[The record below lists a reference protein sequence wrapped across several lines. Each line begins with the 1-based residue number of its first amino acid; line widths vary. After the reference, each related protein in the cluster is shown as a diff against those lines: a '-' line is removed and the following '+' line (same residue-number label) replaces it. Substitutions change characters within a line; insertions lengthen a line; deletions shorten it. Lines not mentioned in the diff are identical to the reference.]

1 MHLELNDFISNPGIA
16 IAACGEDGEPLLR
29 FFESVS
35 IVMMKITTWIIH
47 LAPIGVCFLVAQQ
60 LIEKTDLA
68 EEFKKLAWYFLTVLL
83 GLGIHGFIVLP
94 LVFTIVTRK
103 LPFRSEIYNNVHSL
117 NVQQSF
123 IGSSGTCWGR

>member
-1 MHLELNDFISNPGIA
+1 MSHLIFLTGIA

-60 LIEKTDLA
+60 LLEKSDLA
-68 EEFKKLAWYFLTVLL
+68 EEFKKLAWYFLTVII
-83 GLGIHGFIVLP
+83 GLTIHGFIVLP
-94 LVFTIVTRK
+94 VLFTIVTRK
-103 LPFRSEIYNNVHSL
+103 LPFRSEIYFSDSKL
-117 NVQQSF
+117 PKKQS
-123 IGSSGTCWGR
+123 ITGSSGTCWGR

>member
-1 MHLELNDFISNPGIA
+1 MFQGIA

-60 LIEKTDLA
+60 LIEKSDLA
-68 EEFKKLAWYFLTVLL
+68 EEFRKLGWYFLTVLL
-83 GLGIHGFIVLP
+83 GLGIHEAIIAERFSKRRRISSFSRP
-94 LVFTIVTRK
+94 KQRFHK
-103 LPFRSEIYNNVHSL
+103 K
-117 NVQQSF
+117 VQ
-123 IGSSGTCWGR
+123 IEAGGKGATDARGEN

>member
-1 MHLELNDFISNPGIA
+1 MSHSIFFTGIA

-60 LIEKTDLA
+60 LLEKSDLA
-68 EEFKKLAWYFLTVLL
+68 EEFKKLAWYFLTVII
-83 GLGIHGFIVLP
+83 GLTVHGFIVLP
-94 LVFTIVTRK
+94 VLFTIVTRK
-103 LPFRSEIYNNVHSL
+103 LPFRSEIY
-117 NVQQSF
+117 
-123 IGSSGTCWGR
+123 

>member
-1 MHLELNDFISNPGIA
+1 MSHSSSLTGIA

-60 LIEKTDLA
+60 LIEKSDLA
-68 EEFKKLAWYFLTVLL
+68 EEFKKLAWYFLTVIL
-83 GLGIHGFIVLP
+83 GLTIHGFIVLP
-94 LVFTIVTRK
+94 VLFTIVTRK
-103 LPFRSEIYNNVHSL
+103 LPFRSEILYSVFTLPKIS
-117 NVQQSF
+117 V
-123 IGSSGTCWGR
+123 IAGSSGTCWGR

>member
-1 MHLELNDFISNPGIA
+1 MSHSSSLTGIA

-60 LIEKTDLA
+60 LIEKSDLA
-68 EEFKKLAWYFLTVLL
+68 EEFKKLAWYFLTVIL
-83 GLGIHGFIVLP
+83 GLTIHGFIVLP
-94 LVFTIVTRK
+94 VLFTIVTRK
-103 LPFRSEIYNNVHSL
+103 LPFRSEILYSVFTLPNISL
-117 NVQQSF
+117 
-123 IGSSGTCWGR
+123 IAGSSGTCWGR